1 MGKIAGEMTSRLLM
15 QKLEESRLPWTKLQQ
30 NSISFKSLY
39 AFLNIAN
46 LSILS

>member
-1 MGKIAGEMTSRLLM
+1 MGKVAGETMSRLLM
-15 QKLEESRLPWTKLQQ
+15 QKMEESRLPWTNLQQ
-30 NSISFKSLY
+30 NSTSFKSLY